1 MAKGERL
8 FVKVTRESLPQVKD
22 KYPFLYL
29 ERGRLE
35 IDDSSVKWID
45 AECNVVPIPVA
56 TINTLLLGPG
66 TSVTHEAIKTATS
79 ANCSI
84 SWVGEDSL
92 LFYAA
97 GFLPTADTRNLKLQ
111 MTLATDDASSLKVAR
126 AMFAKRFPDAD
137 LEGKT
142 LNSMMGM
149 EGNRVRALY
158 QQKAEEYA
166 VGWKGRQFTP
176 GKFQV
181 SDLTNQVLTSTN
193 AALYGILCS
202 VVHAM
207 GYSPHI
213 GFIHSGSPLP
223 FVYDLADLYKE
234 KLCIDLAFSL
244 SREMAGRYD
253 KHKVSDEFR
262 KRVISMDLLNQVTSD
277 INDLMGVKNA
287 RRTRQ

>member
-111 MTLATDDASSLKVAR
+111 MTLASDDDSSLKVAR

-158 QQKAEEYA
+158 QQKAEEYG

-234 KLCIDLAFSL
+234 QLCIDLAFSL

-287 RRTRQ
+287 RRTSQ